1 MDRSPYHCKDFYQ
14 FQEDYESLPLCVLQL
29 DPADRA
35 VIRIADQRDAV
46 QKKTFTKWV
55 NKHLLK
61 AGRRI
66 VDLYE
71 DLRDGHNL
79 ISLLEVLAHEILPRE
94 KGHMRF
100 HKIQNV
106 QISLEF
112 LKMKGIR
119 LVNIR
124 SDEIVDGNP
133 KLTLGLIWTVILHFQ
148 ISEVVVPGQSE
159 DITARDALL
168 LWSRRHVEGY
178 PGVQIRDFSRSWR
191 DGKAFLAI
199 AHRHRPDLVDFRKAR
214 HCSNKQNLE
223 TAFRLYEREYGVTRL
238 LDPEDLDVPD
248 PDDKSVLTY
257 VSSLYDVFPQVP
269 TVEQSLRDNE
279 RQLKVEEYRD
289 LATALLSWLTPTTN
303 MMLDRSFPGNLMELK
318 NLLADFNRFR
328 LEDFP
333 ERMEQRKKLLKLW
346 EEIQQLS
353 TDSAHPGIEEEFS
366 PDNINRLWSRFV
378 SAQQERDMALQA
390 EILRLERLQ
399 RVAEKVHRE
408 SKLNEDTLV
417 DLERKVAEEERRVDV
432 IHPFEAKRSCDAID
446 RSIKTIEDNI
456 RNLFRDIHS
465 LQDGRYPQAD
475 QIYRR
480 VSDLQTRVSQLR
492 TQLYSNVVQRLLSR
506 SYVEE
511 GRTIT
516 KRKEV
521 ITEVRMVDTNPAF
534 KHLQDCLDWIE
545 EKQQSLESAEYDNEL
560 SRIQAL
566 LQAHQRVHQEIL
578 GFRAQVDKCIADRRS
593 LSGEEQKLYTQTLS
607 KAEVAYS
614 LLTNT
619 SVRRQKCLESL
630 HDFIQVATAELV
642 WLGHKEGEE
651 TARDW
656 GSRNINV
663 GEVDEQHRGLVRQLE
678 SRESQFNAVQE
689 RGGAMILDRH
699 PAAKTV
705 EAYMATLQ
713 SQWSWLL
720 ELTACLEQHLK
731 HATAHQQFF
740 EEGQECE
747 QWMMR
752 QTEHLQ
758 KRYARKMLP
767 GEEAEHLLRELEEM
781 QDRLHD
787 YERHI
792 SSLVVR
798 SHEVVPLL
806 QRNRPV
812 FNPVRIRSICT
823 YHQEELSFQRGEEC
837 VLLSNSD
844 ALKWKVRTAVGME
857 STVPSVCF
865 IIPPPNQEAVDYAN
879 RLKSQLEKLLSLCR
893 TQQRNMRKGMVLATI
908 EIVKGWDLKQFRAL
922 DPSQRV
928 AIWQALRQDAEKL
941 LAECGDSDPQMA
953 KLRQDLQECNQIF
966 LNLSSQAAADESK
979 LSQSA
984 SQSFLQ
990 QLEQV
995 NRNLGQ
1001 CDQQLST
1008 LLNKPIHNNTDAVH
1022 RSLTSHQEFDRD
1034 LLSSERDVDRLQ
1046 QTYQNIT
1053 PKTSQIESRLNL
1065 VVQKC
1070 DQLKAISQIYVDRMK
1085 SAMLVVSSLDEVK
1098 QLVSD
1103 YEITLASHDN
1113 MTSDTQGLR
1122 NTKEELV
1129 DLQSSI
1135 QTKQPHVDSLK
1146 REVLKLRALTE
1157 HSRPGVMQHHDV
1169 ESLEKD
1175 VDEVTGRWDNVCIQV
1190 VERLRSMDTSS
1201 DLASLYHNGLT
1212 GEQQWVGQMQARIE
1226 SQPLLSDN
1234 VDHVKQQLE
1243 PTMSIYNSLGERRH
1257 QIEAVNRHGG
1267 QYIREAKI
1275 YDKRLRHYR
1284 ESLEEVDAKL
1294 IETVHKKLKTQ
1305 SGAKA
1310 VQQELDTLNKDYMEM
1325 VKWTS
1330 ARLKDITA
1338 ILSQANIDIKF
1349 QMVIDDEIP
1358 LLRTFRAEL
1367 AKRSSMLFDEDMEE
1381 FFQQL
1386 NEFEGYGNLPTTYFG
1401 GHHTYVSQA
1410 VIQPAATVSAQ
1421 LENQERLLRVSKVG
1435 TVQEVVGPQRSR
1447 TNLDSMSVSVSQDHQ
1462 RRLYEKV
1469 AVMTSSNA
1477 RATSA
1482 DVQTLIT
1489 VRNTEVAP
1497 RGPLLHVSAILNP
1510 STRERVNLVE
1520 AIQSGLIDPKTQT
1533 YCEPKSKQRLSLH
1546 NAAKQGFIDESLLK
1560 QMNSNSGIKDRTGKS
1575 LTLMEAIGK
1584 DLYDPVT
1591 NSVKD
1596 PAFGTEMPLSV
1607 AVSRNIMSESCA
1619 ASLQGEPVNITAI
1632 THAQAVVP
1640 NSDLAKA
1647 DASVSLTQAI
1657 EQGLFDQSTGKI
1669 HDPFTGEKLTLINA
1683 VEKGIVN
1690 SSVCEIL
1697 SPQTGQCMTLTEA
1710 VSKGIVDPVSGTYV
1724 HATTKQRLPLDEAHT
1739 RGLVRRPAPLSDVI
1753 SDGCLL
1759 ENGSILDKTSGQ
1771 VVTLEEALRSG
1782 LVDGE
1787 SKCLVDP
1794 KSGDV
1799 LSLSE
1804 AMRRGLVNKAGDFVP
1819 FGRGS
1824 PKSILNAVGQGD
1836 LKLVNE
1842 SVTFSDSLV
1851 KDTSTKQGVTL
1862 SEAIKQ
1868 GLMTSKGTFIDKR
1881 TRQELSPQQA
1891 VARGIVDQS
1900 LVDKLN
1906 QKTSLKDR
1914 TGQTLTMLQ
1923 GVQMGYISPE
1933 DGSVKDPRTGKLRT
1947 CQQAATEGILKPDEA
1962 SDLLSLI
1969 SPVVTSTT
1977 ILTQIQPSHPEAVIR
1992 SLSVTEAT
2000 RRGLLDDGTGM
2011 YTHPQTGEK
2020 MPVDEALSRGYLR
2033 LSSEWPST
2041 PDGTLPKGFD
2051 ELDERNGATFK
2062 VSVGTQPRDTEPSES
2077 VESFMSKSGA
2087 QYSFTTTTTSLP
2099 SITPTVINETRQLT
2113 LKSVVDPRTGRDIS
2127 VTDAMNRGL
2136 IDLEKGLYCDST
2148 SGTKMPLN
2156 IAVERG
2162 YIKADQMS
2170 DPSSQNGEPI
2180 KETRAFSITGVIHP
2194 KTGEKMTVSQAI
2206 RNGILDQENGL
2217 YHGAD
2222 KFGRKDTMPISEAIQ
2237 KGFVI
2242 AEDIS
2247 TTVSVPGSLLRE
2259 TKTFN
2264 LKSVKHPLT
2273 GKYMTVADAVSQGII
2288 DESEGVYNNPFT
2300 GVKMSIHEAIEKKL
2314 IEAELTSVTSNAEGD
2329 VNKITTTKLT
2339 TLAVTAVKDPRTGRL
2354 VTVNKAIEDG
2364 ILDHGK
2370 GIYHNL
2376 VTGQSMPLNEAID
2389 SGLVMADTAE
2399 DEDDLERA
2407 EIASIHIADDQE
2419 SFEATLLE
2427 DIHSETMTLSISS
2440 VIDPRTMEMIS
2451 YDDAVLNDILMVNDG
2466 IYRNPLTG
2474 EKMTITVAMEK
2485 GLIHG
2490 EVTAKTKEEEIM
2502 RCSVNAEKPT
2512 FTSSHQITSAIDPRT
2527 GKQISVARAV
2537 KEGLINVEK
2546 GTFYDTR
2553 CGEEISL
2560 ENAMNQGFLNPS
2572 KQTGASELEKS
2583 MDEDDDIPKIVLRR
2597 SSDKDSPWSVVDIE
2611 LEKTTAEE
2619 PGESTL
2625 AREVLHYSTE
2635 IESHSPLNRST
2646 DFPHTPLTPGEVFTQ
2661 ESGRQPLG
2669 LSYEAAVKLGIVD
2682 TERGR
2687 VKDPKTG
2694 VTMTLSD
2701 AVTCG
2706 LIDAD
2711 KTAISDPTS
2720 GRTISL
2726 SDCLTKGIVNPV
2738 SCKVDPMV
2746 AEQSGVKQAEQL
2758 FKGKQL
2764 NLIDTVR
2771 NGLFDNRSGKIFEP
2785 TIGKSITLREGLNK
2799 NYIEGTLVTVKNTQ
2813 TGERVPLKRAMQ
2825 QGLIDGTLCLVWDKA
2840 TNKKIP
2846 LPVAIERDLVE
2857 NVLDCSSGQLLDSQS
2872 GKQIPL
2878 EKALAQGKL
2887 KPESVEVLDTRTGE
2901 HVQYQDALRRGL
2913 IDRSGNVVD
2922 KSDGSSMSAEDALK
2936 MGLLAIVGGPIL
2948 AGKMVV
2954 DAVKKKTSERSSRPS
2969 GFSEGQLNGEP
2980 NNRESSRTVETRE
2993 TEPLTTIVYAKPGDN
3008 IRPAKPTSSREVQEV
3023 VIETSV
3029 IQKVRKP
3036 SDMWEDGKIE
3046 TKLHEVGKVTDELDS
3061 SETSTDRFSSGRL
3074 ADSYEKLMQDL
3085 HNEQNRISDFEQL
3098 LKEDQQMGDEA
3109 YKVQSQLEAHKAVHE
3124 EIVSH
3129 QQRMLSLVYQAEQLT
3144 EHYQEELTPEQV
3156 VEIQTMAA
3164 QLKKSL
3170 SKVVKSSETRL
3181 KHLSTALEELTKY
3194 ETEHNK
3200 FLVWLTGAEKE
3211 LDRQEECM
3219 QRFEDLK
3226 PLADK
3231 QKSLLSDI
3239 VTHQADLRFMSMTS
3253 QKYMEEAKL
3262 HKLEVDAF
3270 KADRQR
3276 PARLS
3281 LISMEGLAAETVKD
3295 DLKETQ
3301 TRYQDLKGKCGNF
3314 GERLS
3319 DLANKQRDYND
3330 VAFKLLQW
3338 LTKAEDNLMSN
3349 KQESG
3354 SPDPNRLHDQLEKLK
3369 SLRTDAIA
3377 QSGVVDDLERK
3388 GRNLTNGLSGISAD
3402 PQQLGKMQDTLKDI
3416 TGRYESLNK
3425 DIDDQTKS
3433 LQTAITKSQGVKEA
3447 VGGLLNWMKDAE
3459 KVMKKQHAI
3468 SLNPD
3473 NIQEQ
3478 MQEFRAV
3485 ESDILNHKSSIDSI
3499 KQGALDL
3506 IKTCDLEMARALE
3519 SQVED
3524 IDKQYATIQ
3533 KKVEVRGRD
3542 LEDVSAKLK
3551 KFQDEL
3557 KDSNQWIVANIDNM
3571 ESKDFNKMPSE
3582 EMKSE
3587 LEKVANQK
3595 NRRAGLV
3602 SDLKK
3607 LGDSLVKDPR
3617 TGEVT
3622 SMKDSL
3628 AELERNWDDLTVLL
3642 ADKEREAEQKEKQ
3655 DNEFENAK
3663 TLILLW
3669 LAAIESQ
3676 LDTFEPVAVD
3686 IETVER
3692 QIAELQPMLEEFEGH
3707 GEKVDEINDLGN
3719 ALEMMQS
3726 PTERPLSPFRRINS
3740 RRRLG
3745 LYSSRL
3751 RTPSPTFPTSPT
3763 TLATS
3768 PLSSESSGVSSRKSS
3783 SDNLLL
3789 DDLSETQQQLL
3800 DINQR
3805 YDIVGERLAD
3815 RQQELNTVL
3824 ASIKTFLQDLQD
3836 MLTWLDMKDG
3846 DISKQ
3851 VASIPTNEKE
3861 AKRKLKDHEAFHREL
3876 LGKEGLVE
3884 DIRKKAQHLLKT
3896 KPGVPGLDTL
3906 QSQISQLDDKWHGLR
3921 ATSEQRRKSLE
3932 DMVSH
3937 LRSLRENG
3945 DLLNKWLTQKE
3956 KMLDVLG
3963 PVATEPALIQTQLDQ
3978 VKVLHEEFTSQEP
3991 LYDQFIHA
3999 GHSILDKCDPESR
4012 DAATI
4017 SRKMDT
4023 ISKAWEKL
4031 QSRLNERQS
4040 SLSAMEGIGS
4050 EFAQKTSMLQN
4061 WGHDFHNRLD
4071 SLPPVSPYP
4080 EKQSRQA
4087 DEMIQLAEEMIEQTP
4102 VLTRTKELCKQ
4113 LSEKTKDSATKADL
4127 RAKLARVEKTLAD
4140 AEKKMDAR
4148 NDALE
4153 VAGKEGQ
4160 KFTAD
4165 CKENLAWI
4173 NEASRRLRNQQPLS
4187 GDQNVLKK
4195 QADDHK
4201 VLLQDI
4207 TAQEPEIRDLLD
4219 KGQKIL
4225 EKSSPTMDTRNI
4237 ADTLDQIQSEWKDLQ
4252 DSAKDKE
4259 QDLAEAKAHA
4269 QKYQDSLDKMLMWM
4283 DMSDDKLKKTQ
4294 PDKLEKDTVGR
4305 KLKELQ
4311 ALQNDVLK
4319 KTHDHDHLNREG
4331 EALMECVKDGR
4342 QNVRN
4347 QLDDL
4352 NNRWEHLNSGITERS
4367 QSLEDLQQ
4375 RLAEIQ
4381 DNMADATGN
4390 LLKWENKLESHL
4402 ALGQISKDPKYLDKI
4417 KNLQEDVGGLQDQ
4430 LDYLDALVEGVS
4442 LEASDEPDTAELK
4455 ASVDKV
4461 RGRQDALQENLNELL
4476 GDMETGSQVVGQ
4488 FQGQLRTVAGE
4499 MSDLENELK
4508 KMAPVARDEHTL
4520 DAQKQD
4526 LQDYQTQLDN
4536 MGEAL
4541 QDLEGQSDDL
4551 LRAGYVSDPD
4561 MLRTQLANL
4570 KNQHDRLSHQA
4581 RQRAADIDANQD
4593 KVKNVNENLKRLR
4606 KGMDVSA
4613 NVLES
4618 LKPVG
4623 GDVGLIKEQQDE
4635 LKNVVRKDIEP
4646 LQKQFDVV
4654 TSEGQSLIQSVP
4666 PGVDTSELETDLEV
4680 LADKWS
4686 QLNEKVSDR
4695 ERSLDSALLQ
4705 SGKFN
4710 DALDSLLSWLSETED
4725 MVANQK
4731 PPSPEFRVV
4740 KAQLQE
4746 QKFLQKMLEDR
4757 WPSVNNLKDTADTL
4771 QSTVDPKEK
4780 KKIQKQMGDLDA
4792 RWGALA
4798 KKAGERM
4805 GMLEDVVNLAKDF
4818 QGITEPLTSWLT
4830 EGEKKFAQLEPK
4842 ALDAEGIKKLVKELK
4857 QLQDE
4862 IDDKDDDVHSLASKG
4877 KSLQDYCKGDD
4888 VVFIQKKIDD
4898 GQKRYGDLRNK
4909 VEDILEQM
4917 EEALPL
4923 AEKFHDA
4930 HTKLLDWF
4938 SKVEPEAR
4946 SKDAVGQDA
4955 EEHVQVLMDQ
4965 LEEIEPILEVL
4976 NSEGNDLADLA
4987 PGDSGLRIED
4997 LISKDNKRFDN
5008 VKDQIAKKAEKVQLS
5023 RQKSN
5028 EVVNA
5033 LDDLLEWFDEEEGKL
5048 LECKAISSDPSV
5060 LQPQLVEQKTMNDD
5074 INSQKS
5080 KARDA
5085 IALGKKL
5092 LRENS
5097 VEEDGAIREKM
5108 DLLKQRSDG
5117 LSRMSNDRLTQL
5129 EQALPL
5135 SKHFTDT
5142 HADLVSWMEEIEPS
5156 LAELEKPSIDM
5167 EQVKKQQEMIKALR
5181 QDVTDQ
5187 KPMCDRLNKTGNAL
5201 LQICGQGDA
5210 GKVQD
5215 ILDDDNRRME
5225 EIRNG
5230 VRERS
5235 HSIDAAMQQSAE
5247 FTDQLEDMLETMT
5260 TTNEQV
5266 QNAEPISAFPDK
5278 LRDQIAENK
5287 DIIGDIDMRE
5297 KALEKV
5303 KVTAEELLKQAGD
5316 TQDDAVKDVKEKLDE
5331 LIKLFDD
5338 IKTSTKDR
5346 GENLE
5351 DTLDVSE
5358 KFWDDLN
5365 NLMGTL
5371 NELQSNIKTQEPPAL
5386 EPEAIREQQEEL
5398 EALKEDIQ
5406 ATAADLDD
5414 VRQAGDHLLS
5424 MVGDSE
5430 KPEVQKNIEDADANM
5445 AAISDECEK
5454 RSKTLE
5460 DALKKAVTF
5469 QDELMKMLVW
5479 LQRMEER
5486 FCDLGPIGSDFETIK
5501 KQWDELKIFKADVDP
5516 KQIDVET
5523 LTQQVNDMVKD
5534 SNAEQA
5540 AVVKEPLLEV
5550 NTRWDTLVAGIG
5562 ERQRQLQMALL
5573 SVGQFDHALDELL
5586 SWEEKTDKA
5595 LDAITPVEGEVKDI
5609 EMELAK
5615 LKSLQ
5620 NDITAHQPSVDSLN
5634 EEALK
5639 LMAADSG
5646 ESAAKQ
5652 KVDKMNNRWDDL
5664 QDKCSDKQA
5673 RLETAL
5679 KEARSFGGDLQDIM
5693 MKLGDVENQLITSK
5707 PVGGLPETAKEQL
5720 EKFMDVYSELQA
5732 LDPMIK
5738 SVIDKGHKLAKKS
5751 KRPAQSNLTQNVGA
5765 LKQRWD
5771 HAKNRAEDKKKKLEE
5786 AVGLAGNFHTELNK
5800 FIAWL
5805 TDTEKTLNNLNPV
5818 SRLVDRVTKQI
5829 DEHRF
5834 LQKDVSKHRE
5844 AMVALDKMGTHLKYF
5859 SQKQDVILIKNLLSS
5874 AQHRWEKIVSRS
5886 AERTRHL
5893 ERGYKEAKQFH
5904 DMWRDLID
5912 WLVEA
5917 QSEVDSDQFIA
5928 NEPDKIKAQIAK
5940 HKEFQR
5946 KLGSKQPKFDTVNR
5960 TGRSLK
5966 DRCPK
5971 EDSPEIQQ
5979 MLNDL
5984 KSRWNAVC
5992 GKSVDRQRKLE
6003 EALLTSGQFND
6014 ALQALMDWLA
6024 KVEPTLGEDQLV
6036 HGDIE
6041 TVNSLLDQH
6050 KTFQTE
6056 LSARTN
6062 TVAFV
6067 QKSAKE
6073 LMEKSQE
6080 DTSQLQAQLIELSTM
6095 WDRTCR
6101 LSANKQQRLDQAHK
6115 LADEFQKKA
6124 QGLVEWLAEAEQTL
6138 RYRGPIPDEEPLI
6151 LQQMDEHKKF
6161 EEALMRQEAT
6171 LRETLNIGQDIMK
6184 RCHPDAVSTM
6194 KYWLSAL
6201 RARWEELTSWSRQRG
6216 HRLAE
6221 GLTHLRKNN
6230 ALLEE
6235 LLAWLNSAEVKLHNQ
6250 DQEPLPEEIPAIM
6263 ELIREHQDFQ
6273 NEMSGKQPEVDRLT
6287 KAGKRRTSSVSQ
6299 DGVSSFIPV
6308 LKGAY
6313 KTPTKSSRLDTPGRK
6328 TPDFG
6333 RKTPD
6338 FSRSYGRKTP
6348 DFGRRTPD
6356 FGRRTPE
6363 PGRKTPEPLYANP
6376 RVGALFNK
6384 WRQVWLMAMDRQRKL
6399 QDALEYQNEVE
6410 RMKNFDFDEWRKR
6423 YLRWMHHNKARI
6435 MDLFRRQDRDHDG
6448 QVTRKEFI
6456 EGIISSK
6463 FPTSKL
6469 EMNAVADIF
6478 DRNRDGYID
6487 YKEFVSALR
6496 PDRDPPKPET
6506 EADKINDEVKRQ
6518 VHKCTCMR
6526 QYKIHKIGEG
6536 KYRFGDS
6543 QKLRLVRILR
6553 STVMVRVGG
6562 GWIALDEFLVKND
6575 PCRVGL
6581 WRRNRFR
6588 FMRRFLHHDQSKG
6601 RTNIELREQF
6611 ILAEGVSQS
6620 MTGFVPKTP
6629 PSSNSGSSTYSG
6641 GNNSWSSRSP
6651 STASGP
6657 IYKIREKTQHQSPWK
6672 RGKTSPDKEVT
6683 QIMSR
6688 TETPK
6693 GRYSKDL
6700 RSPRNINSPVSRSS
6714 SRASTGTGSRPPS
6727 RTGSEASE
6735 TSEPD
6740 VYLTGHAEARS
6751 AGGRNTTTP
6760 TYPRTL
6766 QTPPHTQ
6773 SHIPTPTKGSKI
6785 PKFSPRK
6792 K

>member
-1267 QYIREAKI
+1267 QYIREAK
-1275 YDKRLRHYR
+1275 
-1284 ESLEEVDAKL
+1284 
-1294 IETVHKKLKTQ
+1294 
-1305 SGAKA
+1305 
-1310 VQQELDTLNKDYMEM
+1310 
-1325 VKWTS
+1325 
-1330 ARLKDITA
+1330 
-1338 ILSQANIDIKF
+1338 
-1349 QMVIDDEIP
+1349 
-1358 LLRTFRAEL
+1358 
-1367 AKRSSMLFDEDMEE
+1367 
-1381 FFQQL
+1381 
-1386 NEFEGYGNLPTTYFG
+1386 
-1401 GHHTYVSQA
+1401 
-1410 VIQPAATVSAQ
+1410 
-1421 LENQERLLRVSKVG
+1421 
-1435 TVQEVVGPQRSR
+1435 
-1447 TNLDSMSVSVSQDHQ
+1447 
-1462 RRLYEKV
+1462 
-1469 AVMTSSNA
+1469 
-1477 RATSA
+1477 
-1482 DVQTLIT
+1482 
-1489 VRNTEVAP
+1489 
-1497 RGPLLHVSAILNP
+1497 
-1510 STRERVNLVE
+1510 
-1520 AIQSGLIDPKTQT
+1520 
-1533 YCEPKSKQRLSLH
+1533 
-1546 NAAKQGFIDESLLK
+1546 
-1560 QMNSNSGIKDRTGKS
+1560 
-1575 LTLMEAIGK
+1575 
-1584 DLYDPVT
+1584 
-1591 NSVKD
+1591 
-1596 PAFGTEMPLSV
+1596 
-1607 AVSRNIMSESCA
+1607 
-1619 ASLQGEPVNITAI
+1619 
-1632 THAQAVVP
+1632 
-1640 NSDLAKA
+1640 
-1647 DASVSLTQAI
+1647 
-1657 EQGLFDQSTGKI
+1657 
-1669 HDPFTGEKLTLINA
+1669 
-1683 VEKGIVN
+1683 
-1690 SSVCEIL
+1690 
-1697 SPQTGQCMTLTEA
+1697 
-1710 VSKGIVDPVSGTYV
+1710 
-1724 HATTKQRLPLDEAHT
+1724 
-1739 RGLVRRPAPLSDVI
+1739 
-1753 SDGCLL
+1753 
-1759 ENGSILDKTSGQ
+1759 
-1771 VVTLEEALRSG
+1771 
-1782 LVDGE
+1782 
-1787 SKCLVDP
+1787 
-1794 KSGDV
+1794 
-1799 LSLSE
+1799 
-1804 AMRRGLVNKAGDFVP
+1804 
-1819 FGRGS
+1819 
-1824 PKSILNAVGQGD
+1824 
-1836 LKLVNE
+1836 
-1842 SVTFSDSLV
+1842 
-1851 KDTSTKQGVTL
+1851 
-1862 SEAIKQ
+1862 
-1868 GLMTSKGTFIDKR
+1868 
-1881 TRQELSPQQA
+1881 
-1891 VARGIVDQS
+1891 
-1900 LVDKLN
+1900 
-1906 QKTSLKDR
+1906 
-1914 TGQTLTMLQ
+1914 
-1923 GVQMGYISPE
+1923 
-1933 DGSVKDPRTGKLRT
+1933 
-1947 CQQAATEGILKPDEA
+1947 
-1962 SDLLSLI
+1962 
-1969 SPVVTSTT
+1969 
-1977 ILTQIQPSHPEAVIR
+1977 
-1992 SLSVTEAT
+1992 
-2000 RRGLLDDGTGM
+2000 
-2011 YTHPQTGEK
+2011 
-2020 MPVDEALSRGYLR
+2020 
-2033 LSSEWPST
+2033 
-2041 PDGTLPKGFD
+2041 
-2051 ELDERNGATFK
+2051 
-2062 VSVGTQPRDTEPSES
+2062 
-2077 VESFMSKSGA
+2077 
-2087 QYSFTTTTTSLP
+2087 
-2099 SITPTVINETRQLT
+2099 
-2113 LKSVVDPRTGRDIS
+2113 
-2127 VTDAMNRGL
+2127 
-2136 IDLEKGLYCDST
+2136 
-2148 SGTKMPLN
+2148 
-2156 IAVERG
+2156 
-2162 YIKADQMS
+2162 
-2170 DPSSQNGEPI
+2170 
-2180 KETRAFSITGVIHP
+2180 
-2194 KTGEKMTVSQAI
+2194 
-2206 RNGILDQENGL
+2206 
-2217 YHGAD
+2217 
-2222 KFGRKDTMPISEAIQ
+2222 
-2237 KGFVI
+2237 
-2242 AEDIS
+2242 
-2247 TTVSVPGSLLRE
+2247 
-2259 TKTFN
+2259 
-2264 LKSVKHPLT
+2264 
-2273 GKYMTVADAVSQGII
+2273 
-2288 DESEGVYNNPFT
+2288 
-2300 GVKMSIHEAIEKKL
+2300 
-2314 IEAELTSVTSNAEGD
+2314 
-2329 VNKITTTKLT
+2329 
-2339 TLAVTAVKDPRTGRL
+2339 
-2354 VTVNKAIEDG
+2354 
-2364 ILDHGK
+2364 
-2370 GIYHNL
+2370 
-2376 VTGQSMPLNEAID
+2376 
-2389 SGLVMADTAE
+2389 
-2399 DEDDLERA
+2399 
-2407 EIASIHIADDQE
+2407 
-2419 SFEATLLE
+2419 
-2427 DIHSETMTLSISS
+2427 
-2440 VIDPRTMEMIS
+2440 
-2451 YDDAVLNDILMVNDG
+2451 
-2466 IYRNPLTG
+2466 
-2474 EKMTITVAMEK
+2474 
-2485 GLIHG
+2485 
-2490 EVTAKTKEEEIM
+2490 
-2502 RCSVNAEKPT
+2502 
-2512 FTSSHQITSAIDPRT
+2512 
-2527 GKQISVARAV
+2527 
-2537 KEGLINVEK
+2537 
-2546 GTFYDTR
+2546 
-2553 CGEEISL
+2553 
-2560 ENAMNQGFLNPS
+2560 
-2572 KQTGASELEKS
+2572 
-2583 MDEDDDIPKIVLRR
+2583 
-2597 SSDKDSPWSVVDIE
+2597 
-2611 LEKTTAEE
+2611 
-2619 PGESTL
+2619 
-2625 AREVLHYSTE
+2625 
-2635 IESHSPLNRST
+2635 
-2646 DFPHTPLTPGEVFTQ
+2646 
-2661 ESGRQPLG
+2661 
-2669 LSYEAAVKLGIVD
+2669 
-2682 TERGR
+2682 
-2687 VKDPKTG
+2687 
-2694 VTMTLSD
+2694 
-2701 AVTCG
+2701 
-2706 LIDAD
+2706 
-2711 KTAISDPTS
+2711 
-2720 GRTISL
+2720 
-2726 SDCLTKGIVNPV
+2726 
-2738 SCKVDPMV
+2738 
-2746 AEQSGVKQAEQL
+2746 
-2758 FKGKQL
+2758 
-2764 NLIDTVR
+2764 
-2771 NGLFDNRSGKIFEP
+2771 
-2785 TIGKSITLREGLNK
+2785 
-2799 NYIEGTLVTVKNTQ
+2799 
-2813 TGERVPLKRAMQ
+2813 
-2825 QGLIDGTLCLVWDKA
+2825 
-2840 TNKKIP
+2840 
-2846 LPVAIERDLVE
+2846 
-2857 NVLDCSSGQLLDSQS
+2857 
-2872 GKQIPL
+2872 
-2878 EKALAQGKL
+2878 
-2887 KPESVEVLDTRTGE
+2887 
-2901 HVQYQDALRRGL
+2901 
-2913 IDRSGNVVD
+2913 
-2922 KSDGSSMSAEDALK
+2922 
-2936 MGLLAIVGGPIL
+2936 
-2948 AGKMVV
+2948 
-2954 DAVKKKTSERSSRPS
+2954 
-2969 GFSEGQLNGEP
+2969 
-2980 NNRESSRTVETRE
+2980 
-2993 TEPLTTIVYAKPGDN
+2993 
-3008 IRPAKPTSSREVQEV
+3008 
-3023 VIETSV
+3023 
-3029 IQKVRKP
+3029 
-3036 SDMWEDGKIE
+3036 
-3046 TKLHEVGKVTDELDS
+3046 
-3061 SETSTDRFSSGRL
+3061 GRL